1 MEKIISNKLTIT
13 IPQDIDNKLNTY
25 KKELGS
31 SKNEIITI
39 ALKKF
44 FKEKEKDKLI
54 NAVNIMQDEYK
65 NNKELIEFTTL
76 DSEDFIWNK
85 KRFGLLI

>member
-76 DSEDFIWNK
+76 DSEDFI
-85 KRFGLLI
+85 